1 MLKVFLV
8 EDEVIVREGIKNNMN
23 WEENGF
29 IFCGEASDGELAY
42 PQIQK
47 LCPDIIITDIKMP
60 FMDGLELSRLVKKEM
75 PLVKIIILS
84 GYDDFAY
91 AKEAISIGITDYLLK
106 PIAGA
111 ELLKAVRAVGDT
123 ILSEQEERK
132 KLEQIKQDVVMKE
145 DLERRDFFSHIINL
159 DMPVS
164 KLLEKGKRLQID
176 LSAPVYNVVLFKIWK
191 QNGASDE
198 IEEYSAEVIEIE
210 QKIRNL
216 IHGKHNI
223 ISFVQVIDGSIYL
236 IKGNDKNEVEN
247 IIKSYL
253 DQFSSII
260 SGYDNI
266 HYFGGVGQRVER
278 LREITLSFNKANKAF
293 AYRYIFEPDQIIRH
307 DTIRDYRMNNDPEI
321 SLKSI
326 DMGKLNKKLIEGFLR
341 KGLKNEVSYFIDDY
355 THSLGAE
362 NIDSYLFRQYIA
374 MDIYFSTA
382 AFVEQL
388 GYSAD
393 VIMEVCGDISQFTAG
408 LSSVIETK
416 EYLAKLLS
424 EAIVL
429 RDAVSLKKYNI
440 LLEKAKE
447 YIEIHYVDEDI
458 SLNAVAASVN
468 VSPSHFSMI
477 FSQEIGQTFIEYLT
491 RIRMEK
497 AMELLR
503 CTDMKTSQVGYEVGY
518 KDSHYFS
525 YLFKKNLGITPK
537 EYRQSNLKR

>member
-216 IHGKHNI
+216 INGKDNI
-223 ISFVQVIDGSIYL
+223 ISFIQVIDGSIYL

-393 VIMEVCGDISQFTAG
+393 VIMDVCGDISQFTAG

-429 RDAVSLKKYNI
+429 RDAVSLKKYNV

>member
-1 MLKVFLV
+1 
-8 EDEVIVREGIKNNMN
+8 
-23 WEENGF
+23 
-29 IFCGEASDGELAY
+29 
-42 PQIQK
+42 
-47 LCPDIIITDIKMP
+47 MP
-60 FMDGLELSRLVKKEM
+60 S
-75 PLVKIIILS
+75 VKIIILS

-111 ELLKAVRAVGDT
+111 ELLKAVRAVGET
-123 ILSEQEERK
+123 ILTEQEERK
-132 KLEQIKQDVVMKE
+132 KLEQIKQDVVVKE

-198 IEEYSAEVIEIE
+198 IEEYSTEVIEIE

-216 IHGKHNI
+216 IHGKDNI
-223 ISFVQVIDGSIYL
+223 IQFSQIIDGSIYL
-236 IKGNDKNEVEN
+236 IKGNDKTEVES
-247 IIKSYL
+247 ITKCYL

-260 SGYDNI
+260 SSYGDI

-278 LREITLSFNKANKAF
+278 LREITVSFNKANKAF
-293 AYRYIFEPDQIIRH
+293 AYRYILEPDQIIKH
-307 DTIRDYRMNNDPEI
+307 DTIRDYRMNKDAEI
-321 SLKSI
+321 SLKAI
-326 DMGKLNKKLIEGFLR
+326 DMGKLDKRLIEGFLR
-341 KGLKNEVSYFIDDY
+341 KGLKSEVPYFIDDF

-393 VIMEVCGDISQFTAG
+393 VIMEVCGDIKQFISG
-408 LSSVIETK
+408 LSSVAETK
-416 EYLAKLLS
+416 EYLSKLLS

-429 RDAVSLKKYNI
+429 RDAVSVKKYSV

-447 YIEIHYVDEDI
+447 YIEIHYVDEEI
-458 SLNAVAASVN
+458 SLNAVAANVN

-491 RIRMEK
+491 RIRIEK

-525 YLFKKNLGITPK
+525 YLFKKNIGITPK
-537 EYRQSNLKR
+537 EYRQCNLKG